1 MTLQAARAKRWP
13 RMDAQS
19 QLIAKAGKTLGPKA
33 VITDPREIEPWVSD
47 WRGRV
52 HGASPAILA
61 PASTEETQLI
71 VRLASEH
78 RVPLVPQGGNTG
90 MAAGAT
96 PPADGSAV
104 LLSMRRMNKIRAIAA
119 DRALAVAEAGV
130 ILATLHDAAH
140 DIGMRF
146 PLTLGA
152 RGSCTIG
159 GLTSTNAGG
168 TQVLKF
174 GTMRAL
180 VAGVEAVLPD
190 GSVHS
195 GLSGLKKDNRGYS
208 LDQLLIGAEGTLGVI
223 TAVALRLVPAIAS
236 RAVAWT
242 GVESPQ
248 QALDLLRF
256 LEARTHAIEGFELV
270 PEDSLQLVLKHV
282 PDTRAPL
289 SGTHP
294 WHALIETT
302 TADSGVD
309 ASGELEPLLAAAL
322 QQGIIGDAVIA
333 ANEAQAEA
341 LWKLRDTI
349 SEAERSEGQTLAHDI
364 SVPVADMPRFIT
376 DAAAALER
384 RFPGV
389 IASGFGHLG
398 DGNIHFHV
406 RAAGHAAPDW
416 YEREGEAITHMVDDL
431 VTAAGGSIS
440 AEHGI
445 GQLKLSEFERLAPPG
460 RIHALR
466 AIKHALDPLGIMNPG
481 KLVP

>member
-1 MTLQAARAKRWP
+1 
-13 RMDAQS
+13 MDAQAE
-19 QLIAKAGKTLGPKA
+19 LIAAAGQKLGPRG
-33 VITDPREIEPWVSD
+33 VITDPRDIEPWVTD

-52 HGASPAILA
+52 HGAATAILA
-61 PASTEETQLI
+61 PASTEEVSEI
-71 VRLASEH
+71 VRLAAEY

-96 PPADGSAV
+96 PPGDGSAI
-104 LLSMRRMNKIRAIAA
+104 LLSTRRMNRIRSINA
-119 DRALAVAEAGV
+119 DNRLAVAEAGV
-130 ILATLHDAAH
+130 ILTTLHEAAH
-140 DIGMRF
+140 EIGMRF

-174 GTMRAL
+174 GTMRSL
-180 VAGVEAVLPD
+180 VAGIEAVLPD

-223 TAVALRLVPAIAS
+223 TAVALRLVPAMSA
-236 RAVAWT
+236 RAVSWA
-242 GVESPQ
+242 GVASPSG
-248 QALDLLRF
+248 ALELLRF
-256 LEARTHAIEGFELV
+256 LEARTNSIEGFELV
-270 PEDSLQLVLKHV
+270 PQDCLRLVLKHI
-282 PDTRAPL
+282 PNTRTPL
-289 SGTHP
+289 SEEHP
-294 WHALIETT
+294 WHVLVEAT
-302 TADSGVD
+302 TAEANTDIG
-309 ASGELEPLLAAAL
+309 AELEQLLAAAL
-322 QQGIIGDAVIA
+322 QQGIVADAVLA
-333 ANEAQAEA
+333 SNEAQAEA
-341 LWKLRDTI
+341 FWKLRDAI
-349 SEAERSEGQTLAHDI
+349 SEAERAEGQTLAHDI
-364 SVPVADMPRFIT
+364 SVPVADMPRFIIE
-376 DAAAALER
+376 AAVAVER
-384 RFPGV
+384 TFPGV
-389 IASGFGHLG
+389 IATGFGHLG

-406 RAAGHAAPDW
+406 RAGGHATPSW
-416 YEREGEAITHMVDDL
+416 YEAEGQKITRMVDDL

-445 GQLKLSEFERLAPPG
+445 GQLKLREFERLAPPG

>member
-1 MTLQAARAKRWP
+1 MTQAET
-13 RMDAQS
+13 
-19 QLIAKAGKTLGPKA
+19 QLIEEAERKLGPKA
-33 VITDPREIEPWVSD
+33 VITDPKEIEPWVSD

-52 HGASPAILA
+52 HGSSPAMLA
-61 PASTEETQLI
+61 PSSTEEVAEI
-71 VRLASEH
+71 VRLAAAH

-96 PPADGSAV
+96 PPADGSAL
-104 LLSMRRMNKIRAIAA
+104 LLSLRRMNRIRSISAEN
-119 DRALAVAEAGV
+119 RLAVAEAGV
-130 ILATLHDAAH
+130 ILATLHEAAH
-140 DIGMRF
+140 AIGMRF

-223 TAVALRLVPAIAS
+223 TGVALRLVPAVAA
-236 RAVAWT
+236 RVVAWT
-242 GVESPQ
+242 GVGSPAK
-248 QALDLLRF
+248 ALELLRF
-256 LEARTHAIEGFELV
+256 LEARTASVEGFELV
-270 PEDSLQLVLKHV
+270 PQDSLDLVLKHI
-282 PDTRAPL
+282 PNSRAPL
-289 SGTHP
+289 SGAHQ
-294 WHALIETT
+294 WHALVEATSAVPDTDI
-302 TADSGVD
+302 A
-309 ASGELEPLLAAAL
+309 AELERLLAAAL
-322 QQGIIGDAVIA
+322 QQGIIVDAVLA

-341 LWKLRDTI
+341 FWKLRDSI
-349 SEAERSEGQTLAHDI
+349 SEAERAEGQTLAHDI
-364 SVPVADMPRFIT
+364 SVSVADMPTFLV
-376 DAAAALER
+376 DAAAQVER
-384 RFPGV
+384 AFPGV
-389 IASGFGHLG
+389 IATGFGHLG

-406 RAAGHAAPDW
+406 RAGSHAAPRW
-416 YEREGEAITHMVDDL
+416 YEAEGENITRLVDDL

-445 GQLKLSEFERLAPPG
+445 GQLKLAEFARLAPPG

-466 AIKHALDPLGIMNPG
+466 AIKQALDPLGIMNPG

>member
-1 MTLQAARAKRWP
+1 
-13 RMDAQS
+13 MDAQA
-19 QLIAKAGKTLGPKA
+19 QFIAAAGQKLGPKA
-33 VITDPREIEPWVSD
+33 VITDPREIEPWVTD

-52 HGASPAILA
+52 HGSAPAMLA
-61 PASTEETQLI
+61 PASTNDVADI
-71 VRLASEH
+71 VRLAAEH
-78 RVPLVPQGGNTG
+78 CVPLVPQGGNTG

-104 LLSMRRMNKIRAIAA
+104 LLSTRRMNRIRSISAEN
-119 DRALAVAEAGV
+119 RLAVAEAGV
-130 ILATLHDAAH
+130 ILATLHEAAN

-174 GTMRAL
+174 GTMRSL

-190 GSVHS
+190 GSIHD

-223 TAVALRLVPAIAS
+223 TAVALRLVPAIAA
-236 RAVAWT
+236 RAVAWA
-242 GVESPQ
+242 GVDSPTR
-248 QALDLLRF
+248 ALDLLRF
-256 LEARTHAIEGFELV
+256 LEARTNNVEGFELV
-270 PEDSLQLVLKHV
+270 PDDCLQLVLKHI
-282 PDTRAPL
+282 PNTRAPL
-289 SGTHP
+289 SGVHQ
-294 WHALIETT
+294 WHVLVEATTPSVEDDIAAALER
-302 TADSGVD
+302 
-309 ASGELEPLLAAAL
+309 LLAAAL
-322 QQGIIGDAVIA
+322 QQGIIADAALA

-341 LWKLRDTI
+341 FWKLRDAI
-349 SEAERSEGQTLAHDI
+349 SEAERAEGQTLAHDI
-364 SVPVADMPRFIT
+364 SVAVPDMPAFIV
-376 DAAAALER
+376 DAACKVENA
-384 RFPGV
+384 FPGV
-389 IASGFGHLG
+389 LATGFGHLG

-406 RAAGHAAPDW
+406 RAGNHAAPDW
-416 YEREGEAITHMVDDL
+416 YQTEGEKITRMVDDL

-445 GQLKLSEFERLAPPG
+445 GQLKRAEFARLAPPG

-466 AIKHALDPLGIMNPG
+466 AIKQALDPLGIMNPG

>member
-1 MTLQAARAKRWP
+1 MTEAETR
-13 RMDAQS
+13 
-19 QLIAKAGKTLGPKA
+19 LIAEAGLKLGPKA
-33 VITDPREIEPWVSD
+33 VITDPKEIEPWVSD

-52 HGASPAILA
+52 HGSSPAMLA
-61 PASTEETQLI
+61 PASTEEVVEI
-71 VRLASEH
+71 VKLAAEY

-96 PPADGSAV
+96 PPADGSAI
-104 LLSMRRMNKIRAIAA
+104 LLSMRRMNRIRSISAEG
-119 DRALAVAEAGV
+119 RLAVAEAGV
-130 ILATLHDAAH
+130 VLATLHDAAH
-140 DIGMRF
+140 DAGMRF

-242 GVESPQ
+242 GVESPAK
-248 QALDLLRF
+248 ALELLRF
-256 LEARTHAIEGFELV
+256 LEARTSSIEGFELV
-270 PEDSLQLVLKHV
+270 PQDSLDLVLKHV
-282 PDTRAPL
+282 PGTRAPL
-289 SGTHP
+289 SATHP
-294 WHALIETT
+294 WHALIEATS
-302 TADSGVD
+302 ADPQ
-309 ASGELEPLLAAAL
+309 ANIAAELETLLSAAM
-322 QQGIIGDAVIA
+322 QQGIVADGVLA

-341 LWKLRDTI
+341 FWKLRDTI
-349 SEAERSEGQTLAHDI
+349 SEAERAEGQTLAHDI
-364 SVPVADMPRFIT
+364 SVAVADMPAFII
-376 DAAAALER
+376 DAAARVEAA
-384 RFPGV
+384 FPGV
-389 IASGFGHLG
+389 VASGFGHLG

-406 RAAGHAAPDW
+406 RAGSHAAPDW
-416 YEREGEAITHMVDDL
+416 YEAEGEKITMMVDDL

-445 GQLKLSEFERLAPPG
+445 GQLKRAEFARLAPPG

-466 AIKHALDPLGIMNPG
+466 AIKAAIDPLGIMNPG

>member
-1 MTLQAARAKRWP
+1 MTDAEARLIEQARDK
-13 RMDAQS
+13 
-19 QLIAKAGKTLGPKA
+19 LGPKA
-33 VITDPREIEPWVSD
+33 VVTDPREIEPWVTD

-52 HGASPAILA
+52 HGAAPAILA
-61 PASTEETQLI
+61 PVSTDEVAEI
-71 VRLASEH
+71 VRLAAEH

-96 PPADGSAV
+96 PPADGSAI
-104 LLSMRRMNKIRAIAA
+104 LLSMRRMNRIRSVSAEN
-119 DRALAVAEAGV
+119 RLVVAEAGV
-130 ILATLHDAAH
+130 VLATLHDAAH
-140 DIGMRF
+140 EVGMRF

-174 GTMRAL
+174 GTMRSL
-180 VAGVEAVLPD
+180 VGGVEAVLPD

-223 TAVALRLVPAIAS
+223 TAVALRLVPAIAA
-236 RAVAWT
+236 RAVAWA
-242 GVESPQ
+242 GVESPMR
-248 QALDLLRF
+248 ALEMLRF
-256 LEARTHAIEGFELV
+256 LEARTASIEGFELV
-270 PEDSLQLVLKHV
+270 PQDSLELVLKHI

-289 SGTHP
+289 SGEHR
-294 WHALIETT
+294 WHVLIEA
-302 TADSGVD
+302 TAVESATDIT
-309 ASGELEPLLAAAL
+309 AELQRLLEAAL
-322 QQGIIGDAVIA
+322 QQGIISDAVLA
-333 ANEAQAEA
+333 ASEGQAEA
-341 LWKLRDTI
+341 FWKLRDSI
-349 SEAERSEGQTLAHDI
+349 SEAERAEGQTLAHDI
-364 SVPVADMPRFIT
+364 SVPVADMPRFII
-376 DAAAALER
+376 DAAAKVER
-384 RFPGV
+384 AFPGV
-389 IASGFGHLG
+389 VATGFGHLG

-406 RAAGHAAPDW
+406 RAGSHAAPGW
-416 YEREGEAITHMVDDL
+416 YDTEGEKITRFVDDL

-445 GQLKLSEFERLAPPG
+445 GQLKREELARLAPPG

>member
-1 MTLQAARAKRWP
+1 MTDAEARLIEQARDK
-13 RMDAQS
+13 
-19 QLIAKAGKTLGPKA
+19 LGPKA
-33 VITDPREIEPWVSD
+33 VVTDPREIEPWVTD

-52 HGASPAILA
+52 HGAAPAMLA
-61 PASTEETQLI
+61 PVSTDEVAEI
-71 VRLASEH
+71 VRLAAEH

-96 PPADGSAV
+96 PPADGSAI
-104 LLSMRRMNKIRAIAA
+104 LLSMRRMNRIRSVSAEN
-119 DRALAVAEAGV
+119 RLVVAEAGV
-130 ILATLHDAAH
+130 VLATLHDAAH
-140 DIGMRF
+140 EVGMRF

-174 GTMRAL
+174 GTMRSL

-223 TAVALRLVPAIAS
+223 TAVALRLVPAIAA
-236 RAVAWT
+236 RAVAWA
-242 GVESPQ
+242 GVESPTR
-248 QALDLLRF
+248 ALELLGF
-256 LEARTHAIEGFELV
+256 LEARTQSVEGFELV
-270 PEDSLQLVLKHV
+270 PQDSLELVLKHI
-282 PDTRAPL
+282 PNTRAPL
-289 SGTHP
+289 SGEHR
-294 WHALIETT
+294 WHVLIEAT
-302 TADSGVD
+302 TADAATD
-309 ASGELEPLLAAAL
+309 INAELQRLLEAAL
-322 QQGIIGDAVIA
+322 QQGIISDAVLA
-333 ANEAQAEA
+333 ASEGQAEA
-341 LWKLRDTI
+341 FWKLRDSI
-349 SEAERSEGQTLAHDI
+349 SEAERAEGQTLAHDI
-364 SVPVADMPRFIT
+364 SVPVADMPRFII
-376 DAAAALER
+376 DAAAKVER
-384 RFPGV
+384 AFPGV
-389 IASGFGHLG
+389 VATGFGHLG

-406 RAAGHAAPDW
+406 RAGSHAAPGW
-416 YEREGEAITHMVDDL
+416 YDTEGEKITRFVDDL

-445 GQLKLSEFERLAPPG
+445 GQLKLSEFARLASPA

>member
-1 MTLQAARAKRWP
+1 MTDAEARLIEQARDK
-13 RMDAQS
+13 
-19 QLIAKAGKTLGPKA
+19 LGPKA
-33 VITDPREIEPWVSD
+33 VVTDPREIEPWVTD

-52 HGASPAILA
+52 HGAAPAMLA
-61 PASTEETQLI
+61 PVSTDQVAEI
-71 VRLASEH
+71 VRLAAEH

-96 PPADGSAV
+96 PPADGSAI
-104 LLSMRRMNKIRAIAA
+104 LLSMRRMNRIRSVSAEN
-119 DRALAVAEAGV
+119 RLVVAEAGV
-130 ILATLHDAAH
+130 VLATLHDAAH
-140 DIGMRF
+140 EVGMRF

-174 GTMRAL
+174 GTMRSL

-223 TAVALRLVPAIAS
+223 TAVALRLVPAIAA
-236 RAVAWT
+236 RAVAWA
-242 GVESPQ
+242 GVESPMR
-248 QALDLLRF
+248 ALEMLRF
-256 LEARTHAIEGFELV
+256 LEARTQSVEGFELV
-270 PEDSLQLVLKHV
+270 PQDSLELVLKHI
-282 PDTRAPL
+282 PNMRTPL
-289 SGTHP
+289 SGEHR
-294 WHALIETT
+294 WHVLIEA
-302 TADSGVD
+302 TAVDSATD
-309 ASGELEPLLAAAL
+309 ITAELQRLLEAAL
-322 QQGIIGDAVIA
+322 QQGIISDAVLA
-333 ANEAQAEA
+333 ASEGQAEA
-341 LWKLRDTI
+341 FWKLRDSI
-349 SEAERSEGQTLAHDI
+349 SEAERAEGQTLAHDI
-364 SVPVADMPRFIT
+364 SVPVADMPRFII
-376 DAAAALER
+376 DAAAKVER
-384 RFPGV
+384 AFPGV
-389 IASGFGHLG
+389 VATGFGHLG

-406 RAAGHAAPDW
+406 RAGSHAAPGW
-416 YEREGEAITHMVDDL
+416 YDTEGEKITRFVDDL

-445 GQLKLSEFERLAPPG
+445 GQLKREELARLGPPG